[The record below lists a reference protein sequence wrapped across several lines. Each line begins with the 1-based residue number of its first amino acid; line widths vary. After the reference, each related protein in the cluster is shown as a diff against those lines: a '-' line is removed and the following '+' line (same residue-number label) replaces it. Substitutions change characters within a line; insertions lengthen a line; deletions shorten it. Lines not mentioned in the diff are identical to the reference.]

1 MDLLVYPARLL
12 ARPAAAW
19 LDVPGTTPEQRR
31 EQLIL
36 EMTEYGTKDDL
47 ADRQLTRSA
56 IWALL
61 FAFAFLPMVAL
72 TVALVLILG
81 GDGGVASLIPWGVM
95 LFLFWMGVL
104 TGLKFGLLVVIPE
117 EWWMPDSRL
126 SRALLL
132 AQNPDVI
139 LALIITVVSLMLI
152 G

>member
-19 LDVPGTTPEQRR
+19 LDVPGTTHEQRR
-31 EQLIL
+31 EQLIV

-61 FAFAFLPMVAL
+61 FVFAVLPMVAIG
-72 TVALVLILG
+72 VAVELILG
-81 GDGGVASLIPWGVM
+81 GDGGVAGQIPWGVL
-95 LFLFWMGVL
+95 LFLFWMGVI
-104 TGLKFGLLVVIPE
+104 TGLKFGVALLLPE
-117 EWWMPDSRL
+117 ERWHPRSAVAQ
-126 SRALLL
+126 ALLL
-132 AQNPDVI
+132 AQTPDVI
-139 LALIITVVSLMLI
+139 LALIITVVSLVLI

>member
-19 LDVPGTTPEQRR
+19 LDVPGTTREQRR

-61 FAFAFLPMVAL
+61 FAFALLPMVAL

-81 GDGGVASLIPWGVM
+81 GDGGVASLISWGVL
-95 LFLFWMGVL
+95 LFFMWMAVI

-117 EWWMPDSRL
+117 EWWKPDSWL

-132 AQNPDVI
+132 AQTPDVI
-139 LALIITVVSLMLI
+139 LALIITVVSLVLMR
-152 G
+152 

>member
-31 EQLIL
+31 SQLIV

-61 FAFAFLPMVAL
+61 FVFAVPPMVIIA
-72 TVALVLILG
+72 VALELTLG
-81 GDGGVASLIPWGVM
+81 GDGGVAGQIPWGVL

-104 TGLKFGLLVVIPE
+104 TGLKFGVATLLPE
-117 EWWMPDSRL
+117 QRWHPHSAV

-132 AQNPDVI
+132 AQTPDVI
-139 LALIITVVSLMLI
+139 LALVITVVSLVLI